1 MTVSVQR
8 APQLTFICL
17 RHFILNSRHF
27 RRAVFKEFTHIR
39 ESTTGA
45 DGVIV
50 AHPALIVWVLS
61 SGQNIL
67 VSSVVGLLIQHPA
80 ATLHLDGVATAKV
93 GVHVR
98 AVGVALIGAS
108 LEVSVLIKYDLS

>member
-1 MTVSVQR
+1 MIVSVQR
-8 APQLTFICL
+8 APQLTFISL
-17 RHFILNSRHF
+17 RHFILKSRHF
-27 RRAVFKEFTHIR
+27 TRAVIKEFTHIR

-67 VSSVVGLLIQHPA
+67 VSGIVGFLIQHPA
-80 ATLHLDGVATAKV
+80 ATLYLDGVAAAKV

-98 AVGVALIGAS
+98 AVSVALIGAT